1 MSSTSAATTQSTSNG
16 SETDEDAANTPST
29 VQSNGSTAPQA
40 SEPTVKPDMPKNDG
54 PAATAA
60 PLSGTT
66 SPGQPGTNPESRK
79 QILRE
84 GLSRNGDDTFLGE
97 EEFKGTKP
105 FDEKRWFA
113 FDDACLTGG
122 SPPTTQ
128 LQARRKISVDANGK
142 DIGDNTTPITVV
154 DKNDPSKT
162 KTVNQKLLGTCHKA
176 DGTYALMGNAGR
188 GFLQLTDEN
197 SKKYDGKTSGVGS
210 ALYDRTLPIYDGL
223 HVSFKMYMTGTAD
236 GISFFL
242 VKSDQTLTQSGLHGG
257 HLGYVGIPNAL
268 LGIGFDQFGNFGAYD
283 IPDDVA
289 YNAHD
294 PTKSV
299 AGYKPVRCDPQSTNN
314 TSRYP
319 LVTDANARNSIE
331 RDPARGLS
339 SFYLRGT
346 IPHPLVGVRDSS
358 EHGYCRLA
366 QSDLLPS
373 NGTRVPDKS
382 PFLSTGIPTSSAEVG
397 TQVDIILSPA
407 DANGRQTLD
416 VTMVARDGT
425 TNHVINN
432 LPVPALPRS
441 AKMGFSSSNGTPGAH
456 LIRGVSANSINPLG
470 DLNLLM
476 QDGSEMENVPAKAR
490 YKIGDKIPYKY
501 IVTNPGSEDMTG
513 LSVKDGWS
521 NSANCRATTV
531 PVGYATECS
540 NTHTVTAADD
550 VDNGK
555 VTNTATATATAAKP
569 VSGTSSLAFPI
580 NSMGTFNVKQI
591 INDPGGGGTLPV
603 GQTYTVNWSYSN
615 GTYQYCMKQEDGSF
629 LAFPVGDGPVA
640 QGGTEPSPT
649 DDTVNYAGNSG
660 SLQIDTSVAHGPQV
674 AGGGELYLPVGATVS
689 IVDNGAMPA
698 VQGWH
703 WTSSVFSP
711 TIPVTIGCAAG
722 HTLAVTKTNDLVKNV
737 AVSNLPITGGNSWE
751 WFSVIMVSAAGLL
764 ISGIVMRRRRVMKI

>member
-1 MSSTSAATTQSTSNG
+1 M
-16 SETDEDAANTPST
+16 
-29 VQSNGSTAPQA
+29 
-40 SEPTVKPDMPKNDG
+40 
-54 PAATAA
+54 
-60 PLSGTT
+60 
-66 SPGQPGTNPESRK
+66 
-79 QILRE
+79 
-84 GLSRNGDDTFLGE
+84 
-97 EEFKGTKP
+97 
-105 FDEKRWFA
+105 
-113 FDDACLTGG
+113 
-122 SPPTTQ
+122 
-128 LQARRKISVDANGK
+128 
-142 DIGDNTTPITVV
+142 
-154 DKNDPSKT
+154 
-162 KTVNQKLLGTCHKA
+162 
-176 DGTYALMGNAGR
+176 
-188 GFLQLTDEN
+188 
-197 SKKYDGKTSGVGS
+197 
-210 ALYDRTLPIYDGL
+210 YDGL

-289 YNAHD
+289 YNAND

-319 LVTDANARNSIE
+319 LVTDTNARNSIE
-331 RDPARGLS
+331 RDPSRGLN

-346 IPHPLVGVRDSS
+346 KPHPLVGVRDSAAN
-358 EHGYCRLA
+358 GYCRLA

-373 NGTRVPDKS
+373 NGTKTPDKS

-407 DANGRQTLD
+407 DAHGRQTLD
-416 VTMVARDGT
+416 VTMVAHDGT

-432 LPVPALPRS
+432 LPVPPLPRS

-501 IVTNPGSEDMTG
+501 IVTNPGRDKMTG
-513 LSVKDGWS
+513 LSVKDGWG
-521 NSANCRATTV
+521 NPANCRATEV
-531 PVGYATECS
+531 DVGYATECS
-540 NTHTVTAADD
+540 NTHIVTAADD
-550 VDNGK
+550 VDNGQI
-555 VTNTATATATAAKP
+555 TNTATATATAAKP

-591 INDPGGGGTLPV
+591 IQIINDPGGGGLVPA
-603 GQTYTVNWSYSN
+603 GQTYTVNWSYPN

-629 LAFPVGDGPVA
+629 SALPVTADSAA
-640 QGGTEPSPT
+640 QDGTEPLSN

-660 SLQIDTSVAHGPQV
+660 TLQIDTSAAHGPQA
-674 AGGGELYLPVGATVS
+674 AGGGELYLPVGATVT
-689 IVDNGAMPA
+689 IADNGAMPA

-703 WTSSVFSP
+703 WMPSVFSP
-711 TIPVTIGCAAG
+711 TPVTIGCAAG
-722 HTLAVTKTNDLVKNV
+722 HTLAVTKTNDLMKNV
-737 AVSNLPITGGNSWE
+737 AVSSLPNTGGNSWG
-751 WFSVIMVSAAGLL
+751 WLSMIMVSAAGLL
-764 ISGIVMRRRRVMKI
+764 VSGLMAHRRRVMGI